1 MKTQLSF
8 LSELSLQYGIVEGNI
23 EKNNLHQTYLKV
35 GQSMDEN
42 NGSIMDHLKKKN
54 E

>member
-23 EKNNLHQTYLKV
+23 EKNKITPNIFKGGTEY
-35 GQSMDEN
+35 G
-42 NGSIMDHLKKKN
+42 
-54 E
+54 